1 MSFTGVIVLALLGV
15 LASVEDATAKVRVAA
30 TTGTLAAIAGDVGG
44 ELVEVTALSA
54 PTEDPHYV
62 DARPNLVLTLNHADL
77 LVATGLE
84 LEVGWLPNLQKSAR
98 NPEIGPGGRGYYEAH
113 TALSHLAEVPTG
125 RVDRAQ
131 GDIHA
136 GGNPHYLYDPR
147 AGAEVAIG
155 LGTKLAELDPANAAT
170 YVTRAQSVAAKYRA
184 VGETQRA
191 RFGALPAEKRRV
203 VSYHASW
210 PYLLD
215 WLTLEQVETV
225 EPKPGIAPSPAHVA
239 TVLQRMRATGA
250 KAVLQEEFY
259 PRGTSEKLSSLA
271 GAKLVVVPG
280 AVRFGTQTYPEFVGQ
295 IAEALHAA
303 LGG

>member
-1 MSFTGVIVLALLGV
+1 MSFTGIVVLALLGV
-15 LASVEDATAKVRVAA
+15 FASVGEAVAKVRVAT
-30 TTGTLAAIAGDVGG
+30 TTGTLAAIVADVGG

-98 NPEIGPGGRGYYEAH
+98 NPRIGLGGQGYYEAH
-113 TALSHLAEVPTG
+113 SGLSHLADAQTG
-125 RVDRAQ
+125 RIDRAQ
-131 GDIHA
+131 GDIHP

-147 AGAEVAIG
+147 AAAEVAIG
-155 LGTKLAELDPANAAT
+155 LGTKLAELDPTNAAT
-170 YVTRAQSVAAKYRA
+170 YVTRAQRVAATYRGLA
-184 VGETQRA
+184 EAQRA
-191 RFGALPAEKRRV
+191 RFAALPAEKRRV

-215 WLTLEQVETV
+215 WLALEQVETI

-239 TVLQRMRATGA
+239 EVLQRMRATGA
-250 KAVLQEEFY
+250 RAVLQEEFY
-259 PRGTSEKLSSLA
+259 PRATSEKLSSLA

-303 LGG
+303 ING